1 MDDLLSKMQEL
12 LNSEEGQKQLQSV
25 AAMLGSS
32 QQGQQSSS
40 DASAPSLNLS
50 NLDLSSLSGMLSGMN
65 QPQNSSQT
73 AEQTALQKADGLG
86 LDINT
91 LLQVQK
97 ILGSMGQEDENTKLL
112 MALKPHFSEKRREK
126 IDQAVKMLR
135 LLSVLPLLKDSGL
148 LGGLFSNG
156 K

>member
-86 LDINT
+86 LDINI

>member
-1 MDDLLSKMQEL
+1 MDDLFSKMQEL

-25 AAMLGSS
+25 AAMLGGT
-32 QQGQQSSS
+32 QGQQQASTNASSPTP
-40 DASAPSLNLS
+40 DLS
-50 NLDLSSLSGMLSGMN
+50 KLDLSGLSNMLSGLN
-65 QPQNSSQT
+65 QPQNSTQT
-73 AEQTALQKADGLG
+73 EQQTALQKTDDLG

-97 ILGSMGQEDENTKLL
+97 ILSSMGQEDENTKLL
-112 MALKPHFSEKRREK
+112 LALKPHFSERRREK

>member
-1 MDDLLSKMQEL
+1 
-12 LNSEEGQKQLQSV
+12 
-25 AAMLGSS
+25 
-32 QQGQQSSS
+32 
-40 DASAPSLNLS
+40 
-50 NLDLSSLSGMLSGMN
+50 MLSGLN
-65 QPQNSSQT
+65 QPQNSTQT
-73 AEQTALQKADGLG
+73 KQQNTQQKTDDLG

-97 ILGSMGQEDENTKLL
+97 ILSSMGQEDENTKLL
-112 MALKPHFSEKRREK
+112 LALKPHFSERRREK

>member
-12 LNSEEGQKQLQSV
+12 LSSEEGQKQLQNV

-32 QQGQQSSS
+32 QGKQQ
-40 DASAPSLNLS
+40 ASAASEPAP
-50 NLDLSSLSGMLSGMN
+50 DLSSLDLSNLSNMLSGLN
-65 QPQNSSQT
+65 QSQNSQT
-73 AEQTALQKADGLG
+73 QENQTSLQKADHLG
-86 LDINT
+86 LDINL
-91 LLQVQK
+91 LLQAQK
-97 ILGSMGQEDENTKLL
+97 ILSNMSQEDENTKLL
-112 MALKPHFSEKRREK
+112 MALKPHFSEKRQEK